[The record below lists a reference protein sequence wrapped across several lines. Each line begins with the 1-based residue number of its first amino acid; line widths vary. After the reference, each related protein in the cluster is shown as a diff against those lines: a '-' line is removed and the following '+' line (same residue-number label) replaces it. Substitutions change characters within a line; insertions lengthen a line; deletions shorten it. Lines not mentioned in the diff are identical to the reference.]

1 MYTLN
6 DAKFDCLKEFQYL
19 GLDTPSPLWLDFIIK
34 LIVEDFFKQNFILD
48 GKLKNVGLKIKD
60 DGEIPINDKFA
71 RDLIINAVLGVYY
84 ADIDEIQTNRY
95 AYKMMEVAEDY
106 NRYLL
111 NEGDNINE

>member
-1 MYTLN
+1 MYMLN
-6 DAKFDCLKEFQYL
+6 DAKYDCLKEFQYL
-19 GLDTPSPLWLDFIIK
+19 VLDTPSPLWLDFIIK

-48 GKLKNVGLKIKD
+48 GRLKDVGLKIKD

-106 NRYLL
+106 NKYLL
-111 NEGDNINE
+111 NEGDNTNE

>member
-34 LIVEDFFKQNFILD
+34 LIVEDFFKQKFILD
-48 GKLKNVGLKIKD
+48 GNLKDVGLKIKD

-71 RDLIINAVLGVYY
+71 KDLIINAVLGVYY
-84 ADIDEIQTNRY
+84 ADIDELQTNRY

-106 NRYLL
+106 NNYLSK
-111 NEGDNINE
+111 EGDDINE

>member
-34 LIVEDFFKQNFILD
+34 LIVEDFFKQKFILD
-48 GKLKNVGLKIKD
+48 GKLKDVGLKIKD

-71 RDLIINAVLGVYY
+71 KDLIINAVLGVYY
-84 ADIDEIQTNRY
+84 ADIDELQTNRY

-106 NRYLL
+106 NNYLL
-111 NEGDNINE
+111 KEGDDINE

>member
-1 MYTLN
+1 MYMLN

-48 GKLKNVGLKIKD
+48 GKLKDVGLKIKA

-71 RDLIINAVLGVYY
+71 KDLIINAVLGVYY
-84 ADIDEIQTNRY
+84 ADIDELQTNRY

-106 NRYLL
+106 NKYLL
-111 NEGDNINE
+111 NEGDNTNE

>member
-1 MYTLN
+1 MLN

-34 LIVEDFFKQNFILD
+34 LIVEAFFKQNFILD
-48 GKLKNVGLKIKD
+48 GKLKDVGLKIKD

-95 AYKMMEVAEDY
+95 VYKMMEVAEDY
-106 NRYLL
+106 NKYLL
-111 NEGDNINE
+111 NEGDNTNE

>member
-34 LIVEDFFKQNFILD
+34 LIVEDFFKQKFILD
-48 GKLKNVGLKIKD
+48 GKLKDVGLKIKD

-71 RDLIINAVLGVYY
+71 KDLIINAVLGVYY

-95 AYKMMEVAEDY
+95 AYIMMEVAKDY
-106 NRYLL
+106 NKYLL

>member
-1 MYTLN
+1 MYMLN

-48 GKLKNVGLKIKD
+48 GMLKDVGLKIKD
-60 DGEIPINDKFA
+60 DEEIPINDKFA
-71 RDLIINAVLGVYY
+71 KDLIINAVLGVYY
-84 ADIDEIQTNRY
+84 ADIDELQTNRY

-106 NRYLL
+106 NKYLL
-111 NEGDNINE
+111 NEGDNDNE

>member
-48 GKLKNVGLKIKD
+48 GKLKDVGLKIKD

-71 RDLIINAVLGVYY
+71 RDIIINAVLGVYY

-106 NRYLL
+106 NKYLL
-111 NEGDNINE
+111 KEGDNANE

>member
-1 MYTLN
+1 MYMLN
-6 DAKFDCLKEFQYL
+6 DAKFDCLREFQYL

-34 LIVEDFFKQNFILD
+34 LIVEDFFKQKFILD
-48 GKLKNVGLKIKD
+48 GKLKDVGLKIED

-71 RDLIINAVLGVYY
+71 RDIIINAVLGVYY

-95 AYKMMEVAEDY
+95 AYKMMKVSEDY
-106 NRYLL
+106 NKYLL

>member
-1 MYTLN
+1 MYMLN

-48 GKLKNVGLKIKD
+48 GKLKDIGLKIKD

-71 RDLIINAVLGVYY
+71 KDLIINAVLGIYY
-84 ADIDEIQTNRY
+84 ADIDELQTNRY

-106 NRYLL
+106 NKYLL
-111 NEGDNINE
+111 NEGDNDNE

>member
-34 LIVEDFFKQNFILD
+34 LIVEDFFKQEFILD
-48 GKLKNVGLKIKD
+48 GKLKDVGLRIKD

-71 RDLIINAVLGVYY
+71 KDLIINAVLGVYY
-84 ADIDEIQTNRY
+84 ADIDEMQTNRY
-95 AYKMMEVAEDY
+95 AYIMMEVAKDY
-106 NRYLL
+106 NKYLL

>member
-19 GLDTPSPLWLDFIIK
+19 GLDTPSPLWLDFIIR
-34 LIVEDFFKQNFILD
+34 LIVEDFFKQKFILD
-48 GKLKNVGLKIKD
+48 GRLKDVGLKLKD

-71 RDLIINAVLGVYY
+71 KDLILNAVLGVYY

-95 AYKMMEVAEDY
+95 AYKIMEIAEDY
-106 NRYLL
+106 NKYLL
-111 NEGDNINE
+111 NEGDNTNE